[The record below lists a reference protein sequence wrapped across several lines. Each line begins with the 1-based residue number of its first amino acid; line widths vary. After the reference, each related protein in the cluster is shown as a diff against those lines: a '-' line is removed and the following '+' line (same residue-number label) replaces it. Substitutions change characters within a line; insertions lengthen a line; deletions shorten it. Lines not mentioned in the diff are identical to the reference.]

1 MPDDRRIHPGTGSIH
16 KRALPWY
23 KSPPHFLENNLRRRS
38 PVCAPVFFYF
48 SHRTR
53 SPPGHRDGDAVL
65 QLNPDNPARLL
76 INTATTR
83 RKRYLQVSCC
93 SGEKILIRDLCCCV
107 YALFF
112 FVLGLPA
119 AY

>member
-38 PVCAPVFFYF
+38 LVGAPVFFTF
-48 SHRTR
+48 PIR
-53 SPPGHRDGDAVL
+53 PVLLPDRDGDAVL

-76 INTATTR
+76 INRATTR

-93 SGEKILIRDLCCCV
+93 SGEKI
-107 YALFF
+107 F
-112 FVLGLPA
+112 
-119 AY
+119 